1 MCLFIHRHFLEM
13 YNMKDTNSF
22 VPKNISLRTSVPS
35 KNMKSR
41 QSLSP
46 NYKLSSSSPLLCWAL
61 SWAYQLFKS
70 LFLLDTLRPVFKD
83 TSSRQKYKNS
93 SSGTTTRPFFLILYF
108 QLFFSE
114 SAIHVQILAVHNERK
129 NQDGSFEHF
138 MHMSISFYFAHS
150 HSS

>member
-1 MCLFIHRHFLEM
+1 MG
-13 YNMKDTNSF
+13 
-22 VPKNISLRTSVPS
+22 
-35 KNMKSR
+35 
-41 QSLSP
+41 LSTIQKP
-46 NYKLSSSSPLLCWAL
+46 
-61 SWAYQLFKS
+61 
-70 LFLLDTLRPVFKD
+70 FLLDTLRPVFKD

-150 HSS
+150 HWS